1 MAAGQIGVDHVRVE
15 KILKSVFKIA
25 SRWGAILLLDE
36 ADVFLAER
44 ALDPHTN
51 ALVSVFLRELEHYEG
66 ILFLTTNR
74 MNTFDSAILSRIHLP
89 LKYEPLKKEA
99 REGVWH
105 FFIKQARTTAGHA
118 AYDDNVISDLAEKK
132 LNGREVRSKPVTA
145 SRI

>member
-1 MAAGQIGVDHVRVE
+1 VAAGQIGVDHVRVE
-15 KILKSVFKIA
+15 KILKTIFRIA

-44 ALDPHTN
+44 ALDPHSN

-74 MNTFDSAILSRIHLP
+74 MNTFDSAVLSRIHLP

-99 REGVWH
+99 REGVWL

-118 AYDDNVISDLAEKK
+118 AYNDKVISDLAENK